1 MKTMEDGN
9 LMELDDIINSL
20 REFGMGE
27 YEIKTYLALLE
38 RGKTQART
46 LSSLTRIP
54 YTKIYQVLQVLESYG
69 FVILSFGK
77 PRMYVPVSPELA
89 LTKRMEQIREEA
101 RVIEEKRSSL
111 KKSLIEELL
120 PLYQASVGEE
130 DDVLMT
136 EKEFWKVTGTI
147 NVISI
152 ANEMIE
158 SATKL
163 RITTPDPKNLMEL
176 VGEKLTSRDNQ
187 ELLVRTP
194 LPRLMSFGVVYFFPN
209 YNGVDFLIQDNTKAM
224 SIYPSGGT
232 SKFTYGVYSA
242 GIWTHPQVINSL
254 ICDFDLS
261 LTKLDKFRG

>member
-1 MKTMEDGN
+1 
-9 LMELDDIINSL
+9 MELDDIVNSL
-20 REFGMGE
+20 REFGLGE

-101 RVIEEKRSSL
+101 KVIEEKRGNL
-111 KKSLIEELL
+111 KKSLIDELQ
-120 PLYQASVGEE
+120 PLYKTSVGEE
-130 DDVLMT
+130 DDILIT
-136 EKEFWKVTGTI
+136 EKEFWKVTGTM
-147 NVISI
+147 NVVSI

-158 SATKL
+158 NAVKL
-163 RITTPDPKNLMEL
+163 RITTPEPKKILEL
-176 VGEKLTSRDNQ
+176 VGEKLSERGDL
-187 ELLVRTP
+187 ELIIRTP
-194 LPRLMSFGVVYFFPN
+194 LPKLFNLGEVYFFPN
-209 YNGVDFLIQDNTKAM
+209 YNGVDFIIQDNTKAM
-224 SIYPSGGT
+224 SIFPSGGS

-261 LTKLDKFRG
+261 LTRLDKFRG